1 MIGRLLVF
9 LGGLL
14 VVALFAAL
22 LGPMFVDWT
31 DFRKDFEDQASR
43 ILGKKVTV
51 HGAVNAR
58 LLPFPSV
65 TLHDVTVGPDSE
77 GAPLVTVSRFS
88 LDAELAPFLSGE
100 ARIFDMR
107 IEEPKAR
114 IRLLADGTLD
124 WLRGS
129 SAEIPARTVVL
140 EKVHVTGGEIEFIDQ
155 QSGRT
160 RKVSGLDAEMAAASL
175 AGPWTADGNAV
186 VDGEAGGFHLSSQQP
201 NPATG
206 AIPLKLRL
214 DPGNRPFSLDLE
226 GDLSLVEGKPI
237 YKGRFQGQWRD
248 AYAEKVPND
257 RKPVPAPRAKGEFEL
272 TNERIVVPE
281 YRLEL
286 AEADNPYVITGE
298 AKLDTGAKPEFLL
311 TAEGQQVDVNR
322 LANDGGQGKTGR
334 NAAGS
339 VRQRLNLLIAM
350 AADIPVP
357 TVPGRANLKLP
368 AIVAGDT
375 VLRDIQIDIRPA
387 GTGWTVER
395 AAAVLPG
402 RTQVEAKGK
411 LTLIGSPSF
420 SGDLLVASTQ
430 PSGLASWVSGAV
442 DPAIRQLKS
451 AGFSAAVN
459 LTPDMQRFEKLE
471 LAIGDAHLNGRLERE
486 SLRGQPATLSVD
498 LSGNEIDL
506 DAARALGALIVGDD
520 LDNGVF
526 AQRIATRMKVGKLVA
541 YGVES
546 HEVDTIFTLDS
557 GSVSVERLNIGD
569 VAGASIRASGAASGS
584 LLDYTG
590 KAQIAFQAADPTPFL
605 TMAAAQLP
613 PHPALAWLV
622 KSAPWYA
629 DANVQATVS
638 LGDAGGSGLT
648 AKLSGTANGSTI
660 AVDYAVD
667 DIADFTGTA
676 SLKMNATLENPE
688 TQILLGQAGLDPL
701 PIGTGV
707 AGRLALD
714 VSDQGGEA
722 ADVALQFTSAGTEA
736 MASGQVSLDIADFLA
751 GAGKVSVKSDDLEP
765 FLMTAGVAMPA
776 VGGGLPAQVSA
787 DVKLADRKTSFDRIE
802 ATLDGNAV
810 TGALAL
816 DLSQAQPKIEGQ
828 LKAGH
833 ADLTWLAETVLGPV
847 ADPATGKL
855 SQEVLPAR
863 VSEPDLD
870 IALEIGSFSSGVFD
884 PVTGLSATLRRSG
897 GELTLDDINGSWFG
911 GTLMGRL
918 MVANA
923 DGTGLYQSRIT
934 LEGGDL
940 ADALPEQREGGQAA
954 ATGRF
959 DFDLVAEAS
968 GKTVSEL
975 LGATNGSGSLKVGAL
990 TVSKLNLGLLPQ
1002 VLEAADG
1009 IKGEITEDKVKGI
1022 AAGLIDA
1029 GPGTFQNVAVPFNIT
1044 GGVMRIQNVTL
1055 ESQSAKLDGEARL
1068 NLIDGTMDGTAHV
1081 ALNAGDDALAGAEPG
1096 IRLTYAGEI
1105 GAPTRQLD
1113 VGDLTN
1119 FLSLRAFERERRR
1132 VEALQSNVLEK
1143 QRLRREVVLH
1153 RYREEERQKAEAER
1167 ARVAEEARQKA
1178 EEAERL
1184 AAEEEARRAA
1194 QAASEG
1200 ASAPETQPPGDGTVA
1215 APEMPVSPD
1224 EKVTRDSLPPARPL
1238 QFDSLPGVN

>member
-51 HGAVNAR
+51 HGEVNAR

-160 RKVSGLDAEMAAASL
+160 RKVSGLDAEMTAASL
-175 AGPWTADGNAV
+175 AGPWTADGTAV
-186 VDGEAGGFHLSSQQP
+186 VDGEAGGFHLASQQP

-226 GDLSLVEGKPI
+226 GDLSLAEGKPI

-248 AYAEKVPND
+248 AYVEKVPND

-272 TNERIVVPE
+272 TNERIVVPA

-350 AADIPVP
+350 AAEIPVP

-402 RTQVEAKGK
+402 RTQVEARGK

-430 PSGLASWVSGAV
+430 PSGLASWVSGVV

-459 LTPDMQRFEKLE
+459 LTPDIQRFEKLE
-471 LAIGDAHLNGRLERE
+471 LAIGEAHLNGRLERQ
-486 SLRGQPATLSVD
+486 SVNGQPATLSVD

-569 VAGASIRASGAASGS
+569 VAGASIRASGSASGS

-590 KAQIAFQAADPTPFL
+590 KAQIAFQSADPTPFL

-629 DANVQATVS
+629 DANMQAAVS

-648 AKLSGTANGSTI
+648 AKFSGTANGSTI
-660 AVDYAVD
+660 TADYAVD

-676 SLKMNATLENPE
+676 ALKMNATLENPE

-707 AGRLALD
+707 AGRLSLD

-722 ADVALQFTSAGTEA
+722 ADVALRFTSAGTEA

-751 GAGKVSVKSDDLEP
+751 GAGKVSVTSDDLEP
-765 FLMTAGVAMPA
+765 FLMSAGVAMPA
-776 VGGGLPAQVSA
+776 VGGGLPTQFSA
-787 DVKLADRKTSFDRIE
+787 DVKLADRKALFDRIE
-802 ATLDGNAV
+802 ATLDGNALS
-810 TGALAL
+810 GDLSL
-816 DLSQAQPKIEGQ
+816 DLSGQPKIEGQ
-828 LKAGH
+828 LKAGR
-833 ADLTWLAETVLGPV
+833 ADLAWLAETVLGPV
-847 ADPATGKL
+847 SDPATGKL
-855 SQEVLPAR
+855 SQEALPAR

-870 IALEIGSFSSGVFD
+870 IALEVGNFSSGIID
-884 PVTGLSATLRRSG
+884 PVIGLSAKLRRSG
-897 GELTLDDINGSWFG
+897 GELILDDVTGSWLG
-911 GTLMGRL
+911 GTLTGRL

-934 LEGGDL
+934 LAGGDL
-940 ADALPEQREGGQAA
+940 ADALPGQQQGGQAA

-959 DFDLVAEAS
+959 DFDLVAEGS

-975 LGATNGSGSLKVGAL
+975 LGSTNGSGSLKVGAL

-1002 VLEAADG
+1002 VLEAAGG
-1009 IKGEITEDKVKGI
+1009 IKGDITEDKVKAI

-1029 GPGTFQNVAVPFNIT
+1029 GPGLFQNVVVPFNMT

-1068 NLIDGTMDGTAHV
+1068 NVIDGTMDGTVHIAFD
-1081 ALNAGDDALAGAEPG
+1081 AGDDALAGAEPG
-1096 IRLTYAGEI
+1096 IRLAYAGEI
-1105 GAPTRQLD
+1105 GAPARQVD

-1153 RYREEERQKAEAER
+1153 RYREDERQKAEAER

-1178 EEAERL
+1178 EAERL
-1184 AAEEEARRAA
+1184 AAEEAARRAA
-1194 QAASEG
+1194 QAATEG
-1200 ASAPETQPPGDGTVA
+1200 ASTPTGQPLGDGTFTT
-1215 APEMPVSPD
+1215 PEMPVSPD
-1224 EKVTRDSLPPARPL
+1224 EKVTRDSLPPAKPL
-1238 QFDSLPGVN
+1238 QFESLPGVN

>member
-51 HGAVNAR
+51 HGEVNAR

-140 EKVHVTGGEIEFIDQ
+140 EKVHVTGGEIEFIDE

-160 RKVSGLDAEMAAASL
+160 RKVSSLDAEMTAASL
-175 AGPWTADGNAV
+175 AGPWTADGKAV

-206 AIPLKLRL
+206 AVPLKLRF
-214 DPGNRPFSLDLE
+214 DPDNRPFNLDLE
-226 GDLSLVEGKPI
+226 GDLSLVDGRPI
-237 YKGRFQGQWRD
+237 YKGRFQGQWLD
-248 AYAEKVPND
+248 AHVEEAPNE
-257 RKPVPAPRAKGEFEL
+257 RKTAAPRVKGAFEL

-298 AKLDTGAKPEFLL
+298 AKLDTGAQSEFLL

-322 LANDGGQGKTGR
+322 LANEGAKGKTGR

-350 AADIPVP
+350 AADIPIP
-357 TVPGRANLKLP
+357 SVPGRANLKLP

-375 VLRDIQIDIRPA
+375 VLRDIQIDVRPA

-395 AAAVLPG
+395 AAAILPG

-411 LTLIGSPSF
+411 LVLRGSPSF

-430 PSGLASWVSGAV
+430 PTGLASWISGTV

-459 LTPDMQRFEKLE
+459 LTPDTQRFEKLE
-471 LAIGDAHLNGRLERE
+471 LAIGEAHLNGRLERQ
-486 SLRGQPATLSVD
+486 SVNGQPATLSVD

-546 HEVDTIFTLDS
+546 RDVDTIFTLDS

-569 VAGASIRASGAASGS
+569 VAGASIRVSGSASGS

-590 KAQIAFQAADPTPFL
+590 KAQLSFDAADPTPFL
-605 TMAAAQLP
+605 AMIAGQLP
-613 PHPALAWLV
+613 PHPALARLV
-622 KSAPWYA
+622 ESAPWYA
-629 DANVQATVS
+629 DARLQANVS

-648 AKLSGTANGSTI
+648 AKLTGTANGSSITLY
-660 AVDYAVD
+660 YAVD
-667 DIADFTGTA
+667 DITDFTGTA
-676 SLKMNATLENPE
+676 ALKMSATLENPE
-688 TQILLGQAGLDPL
+688 AQILLGQAGLDPL
-701 PIGTGV
+701 PVGTGV

-714 VSDQGGEA
+714 IDDRGTEP
-722 ADVALQFTSAGTEA
+722 ADVALRFTAPGTEA
-736 MASGQVSLDIADFLA
+736 TATGKVSLDAADFLA
-751 GAGKVSVKSDDLEP
+751 GSGSISVRSSDLEP
-765 FLMTAGVAMPA
+765 YLMAGGVVMPST
-776 VGGGLPAQVSA
+776 GSGLPAEFA
-787 DVKLADRKTSFDRIE
+787 AEVKISDRRVSFDGIR
-802 ATLDGNAV
+802 ATLDGNALSG
-810 TGALAL
+810 TLAA
-816 DLSQAQPKIEGQ
+816 DWTQAQPKVEGQ
-828 LKAGH
+828 VKASH
-833 ADLTWLAETVLGPV
+833 ADVAWLAETVLGPMT
-847 ADPATGKL
+847 DPTTNKL
-855 SQEVLPAR
+855 SEQALSVQQNG
-863 VSEPDLD
+863 PDLD
-870 IALEIGSFSSGVFD
+870 LALNVDALSAGPAK
-884 PVTGLSATLRRSG
+884 PVSGLSARLLRTG
-897 GELTLDDINGSWFG
+897 GELSLDEIKGRWFDG
-911 GTLMGRL
+911 ELTGRL
-918 MVANA
+918 MIANA
-923 DGTGLYQSRIT
+923 GGTGLYQSRLT
-934 LEGGDL
+934 LAGGDL
-940 ADALPEQREGGQAA
+940 AEALPRRDGDAQPA

-959 DFDLVAEAS
+959 DLDIVTEAS

-975 LGATNGSGSLKVGAL
+975 FGSTNGSGSVKLDTL
-990 TVSKLNLGLLPQ
+990 TVSRLNLGLLPQ
-1002 VLEAADG
+1002 ALAAADN
-1009 IKGEITEDKVKGI
+1009 IKGDITEDRVRNI
-1022 AAGLIDA
+1022 AGGLIDA
-1029 GPGTFQNVAVPFNIT
+1029 APGTFRNVAIPFNIT
-1044 GGVMRIQNVTL
+1044 DGVLRVQNVTL
-1055 ESQSAKLDGEARL
+1055 ESQKAKLNGEARVD
-1068 NLIDGTMDGTAHV
+1068 IVDGTMDGVVQV
-1081 ALNAGDDALAGAEPG
+1081 ALDAGDDALAGAEPG
-1096 IRLTYAGEI
+1096 FRLAYAGAVASPVREVE
-1105 GAPTRQLD
+1105 
-1113 VGDLTN
+1113 VGDLAN

-1153 RYREEERQKAEAER
+1153 RYREEERRKAEEEQ
-1167 ARVAEEARQKA
+1167 ARLAEEARQKA
-1178 EEAERL
+1178 EAERL
-1184 AAEEEARRAA
+1184 AAEEEARRRGAETA
-1194 QAASEG
+1194 PQGDATTTGGEPAGEG
-1200 ASAPETQPPGDGTVA
+1200 TISTPEL
-1215 APEMPVSPD
+1215 PVSPD
-1224 EKVTRDSLPPARPL
+1224 EKVTRDNLPPAAPL
-1238 QFDSLPGVN
+1238 QFDTLPGVN